1 MIDKR
6 VSNSKKIGR
15 ASDKA
20 RNLWFMIYPHL
31 DKEGR
36 IAFDDLDDLKVEII
50 PYFKWT
56 IRKIAETLN
65 ELADIKLIK
74 LYPNNH
80 KIAIQYKKFEDFQIG
95 LRKDREAESEV
106 VPYGVTPESSGDFR
120 ILPPKFKLKEVKG
133 RKEGI
138 EEVVSIIFNFEIGKF
153 ESIKEKD
160 IKRWEQTYP
169 ACDIKQ
175 ELLYMADWL
184 ISNPSKKKSNYAR
197 FISNWLRKQQDQGG
211 TKRGIKSSSPQ
222 VGQSTKKTTP
232 EQEEYYKA
240 RQKKEAEV
248 QARYKKEISDIRK
261 AGDKEAWDILQ
272 EKIADELR
280 EWSINYRESKGGQE

>member
-138 EEVVSIIFNFEIGKF
+138 EEVVSITFNFETGKF
-153 ESIKEKD
+153 ENIKEKD
-160 IKRWEQTYP
+160 FERWEKTYP

-184 ISNPSKKKSNYAR
+184 ISNPAKKKSNYAR

-211 TKRGIKSSSPQ
+211 TKRGIRPSNPQ
-222 VGQSTKKTTP
+222 VGQSTKKMTP
-232 EQEEYYKA
+232 EQEKYYAAREKKLTELNAEYESKLDKA
-240 RQKKEAEV
+240 RE
-248 QARYKKEISDIRK
+248 D
-261 AGDKEAWDILQ
+261 GDKEEGDRLIQ
-272 EKIADELR
+272 EKDDKMAEWSR
-280 EWSINYRESKGGQE
+280 EWAGE